1 MNKKY
6 QQVLILSIF
15 ASAAFALNA
24 TCMNLS
30 RTYDYTVDIKTE
42 TVEHYFDYSGSLLG
56 PAVRA
61 AVSYQ
66 ATGADQTNKYED
78 LWYHNWNC
86 IGCRRHGELKMHPG
100 QQVAIRVA
108 HKGSATNAERE
119 ASANAIIRILL
130 DCYANSNMVAIVYVP
145 DDSLIPIA
153 SAMQRASFRM
163 AEEAAPDEPVYAQIQ
178 LELRSNSGAKQILHY
193 GGTAQ

>member
-1 MNKKY
+1 MNKKH
-6 QQVLILSIF
+6 QQILILSIL
-15 ASAAFALNA
+15 ATVAFALNA

-66 ATGADQTNKYED
+66 ATGSDQTDKYED

-119 ASANAIIRILL
+119 ASANAI
-130 DCYANSNMVAIVYVP
+130 VYVP
-145 DDSLIPIA
+145 DDSLMPIA
-153 SAMQRASFRM
+153 SAMQKASFRM

-178 LELRSNSGAKQILHY
+178 LELRANSGAKQIMHY